1 MNKKAAL
8 LFFLL
13 FLLFLISINH
23 AQEIKIKVLVNK
35 TNVRLDPDASSPV
48 ISFVP
53 AGLIIQPIKKIDEWY
68 FVELPPNEK
77 GDVIA
82 GYIHQNEVE
91 EIKAETVKERDEAA
105 VTEEVKQKEEK
116 TTEAKDQSTQ
126 QVLPSDDWQKN
137 IDVLGQLYFGKGYAV
152 PRKKI
157 VNKPKLK
164 EQMVGQRVRWGM
176 KFQADVI
183 SRISEDQSP
192 WEIMGH
198 NMALEAPFGPGDDWD
213 EMKGLV
219 WVMSA
224 SRQEGGRTIHW
235 TEMVWGIPSGS
246 DVVVDMKVKSVIA
259 VRLGKDLLCIWVDGE
274 DLNIEYDGPR
284 CEWPTYSEKIKADFK
299 TSPYSRSLTYDKN
312 KAFKVLVENSNPWSV
327 KVGLR
332 GEEKGIDFIAPPGE
346 EGFTVAPPGDYEI
359 YFQHQIDPESLYK
372 GDKFTLKDNGV
383 KITLREQTG
392 GNYNIRK
399 IK

>member
-8 LFFLL
+8 LFFLIL
-13 FLLFLISINH
+13 LLFLANINY
-23 AQEIKIKVLVNK
+23 AQEIKIKVSVNK
-35 TNVRLDPDASSPV
+35 ANVRLNPETSSPI
-48 ISFVP
+48 ISVVH
-53 AGLIIQPIKKIDEWY
+53 AGIITQLIKKTDEWY

-91 EIKAETVKERDEAA
+91 EIKAETVKEKNKAA
-105 VTEEVKQKEEK
+105 ATQKLKQ
-116 TTEAKDQSTQ
+116 TQ
-126 QVLPSDDWQKN
+126 PVLPSDDWQKN
-137 IDVLGQLYFGKGYAV
+137 VDVLGQLYFGKRYAV
-152 PRKKI
+152 LRKKI
-157 VNKPKLK
+157 INKPKLK
-164 EQMVGQRVRWGM
+164 EQMIGQRVRWAM

-183 SRISEDQSP
+183 SRISDDQSP

-224 SRQEGGRTIHW
+224 SRQEEERTIPW
-235 TEMVWGIPSGS
+235 TEMVWGIPPGS
-246 DVVVDMKVKSVIA
+246 DVVVDMKVKSVVA
-259 VRLGKDLLCIWVDGE
+259 VRLGKDLLCIWVGGE

-284 CEWPTYSEKIKADFK
+284 CDWPTYSEKIKAEYK
-299 TSPYSRSLTYDKN
+299 ISPYSNALTYDDK

-332 GEEKGIDFIAPPGE
+332 GGEKGIDFIAPPGE
-346 EGFTVAPPGDYEI
+346 QGFTVAPPGDYEI
-359 YFQHQIDPESLYK
+359 YFQHQIEPESLYK
-372 GDKFTLKDNGV
+372 GDEFTLEDNGV
-383 KITLREQTG
+383 KITLREQMG
-392 GNYNIRK
+392 GNFNIRK

>member
-23 AQEIKIKVLVNK
+23 AQEIKIKVSVDK

-48 ISFVP
+48 IAVVP

-91 EIKAETVKERDEAA
+91 EIKAETVKKREEAA
-105 VTEEVKQKEEK
+105 
-116 TTEAKDQSTQ
+116 
-126 QVLPSDDWQKN
+126 QVLPSNDWKRN
-137 IDVLGQLYFGKGYAV
+137 VDALAQLYFGKRYAV
-152 PRKKI
+152 PRKNV

-164 EQMVGQRVRWGM
+164 EQIVGQRVRWAM

-183 SRISEDQSP
+183 SRISEDKTP

-224 SRQEGGRTIHW
+224 SRKEEERNIHW
-235 TEMVWGIPSGS
+235 TEMVWGIPPGS

-259 VRLGKDLLCIWVDGE
+259 VRLGKNLLCIWVDGE

-284 CEWPTYSEKIKADFK
+284 CDWPTYLEKIKAEYK
-299 TSPYSRSLTYDKN
+299 TSPYSWALTYDKN
-312 KAFKVLVENSNPWSV
+312 KAFEVLVENSNPWSV

-332 GEEKGIDFIAPPGE
+332 GGEKGIDFIAPPGE
-346 EGFTVAPPGDYEI
+346 EAFTVAPPGDYEI

-372 GDKFTLKDNGV
+372 GDKFTLEDNGV
-383 KITLREQTG
+383 KITLRKQTG